1 MLPPETRPEP
11 QQKPTG
17 RKRARQTSDWLSS
30 IRPYVDDFG
39 ALPRGKQR
47 PFLAD
52 LEAKTGIAVN
62 TLMRYILAAR
72 MLAGHGVTEF
82 PKTRKFV
89 PVASVEIIERIGK
102 HFPERGREILKDFL
116 EGGWST
122 NDLRDEWARLSKK
135 PKLEPQ
141 RKYRRILFDKHLLA
155 EKLNRDP
162 REVVLRDYRDFP
174 INGPDLFTKLA
185 YPVAF
190 AELLDNGK
198 RAVVFDEEKI
208 AWPRGHA
215 SATREFLRSI
225 AIAASTFDYVVLL
238 NVTFGDEVRSLEKR
252 LLSNS
257 RLIILEKGSQSRHP
271 VAYTLREEDAHDSE
285 ERRMLRIK
293 IDKLDLLP

>member
-11 QQKPTG
+11 QQKPIG
-17 RKRARQTSDWLSS
+17 RKRARQTSDWLRS

-39 ALPRGKQR
+39 ALPRGKQK
-47 PFLAD
+47 PFLTD
-52 LEAKTGIAVN
+52 LEAKTGTSAN
-62 TLMRYILAAR
+62 TLQRYILAAR
-72 MLAGHGVTEF
+72 MLAAHGVTEF
-82 PKTRKFV
+82 PKNRKFL
-89 PVASVEIIERIGK
+89 PVGSVEIIERIGK

-135 PKLEPQ
+135 PKLEP
-141 RKYRRILFDKHLLA
+141 RREYRRILFDRSLLA
-155 EKLNRDP
+155 EKLNRHP
-162 REVVLRDYRDFP
+162 RDVALREYRDFP
-174 INGPDLFTKLA
+174 INGPDLFSKLA

-190 AELLDNGK
+190 AELLHGK

-208 AWPRGHA
+208 AWSRGHA